1 MIFLKGLTFILFNAL
16 PGFLIPFGLKML
28 LFHPREKKWLFGK
41 PVPLTPGLAPRYKVQ
56 LIDKLE
62 ALLSEYL
69 HDCHSEDPASRISK
83 WEKEAYGKAWDKLAL
98 IDKAQ
103 ILTQHMKD
111 GLRHSLALI
120 VFEAVKQFFRS
131 FVPFLMERYEVEK
144 YIDLVDEKLDLA
156 TIETYYRRYI
166 YKYMLYFFLAVSA
179 LIGVANMLYYIII
192 Q

>member
-1 MIFLKGLTFILFNAL
+1 
-16 PGFLIPFGLKML
+16 
-28 LFHPREKKWLFGK
+28 
-41 PVPLTPGLAPRYKVQ
+41 LAV
-56 LIDKLE
+56 
-62 ALLSEYL
+62 
-69 HDCHSEDPASRISK
+69 
-83 WEKEAYGKAWDKLAL
+83 